1 MKKTKLV
8 LGLTVLVGMVLL
20 GIYQNYL
27 GYLRFGKSFNPT
39 RAELGVPL
47 IEESFLQSDN
57 LKMWYTKQENY
68 PRHDMKLLS
77 IKGLSLDIEQDNFE
91 FVKDSVV
98 VTASCYYHY
107 DENCY
112 NIYLSE
118 GGYNKKI
125 SCEALVKLL
134 AEQGLSVKLKCNECS
149 NNK

>member
-47 IEESFLQSDN
+47 IEESFQPTENHSS
-57 LKMWYTKQENY
+57 WYGKQKNY
-68 PRHDMKLLS
+68 PRHDAKWLS
-77 IKGLSLDIEQDNFE
+77 IKGLSLAIEQDNFE
-91 FVKDSVV
+91 FIKDSLV
-98 VTASCYYHY
+98 VTAYCYYHY

-118 GGYNKKI
+118 G
-125 SCEALVKLL
+125 
-134 AEQGLSVKLKCNECS
+134 
-149 NNK
+149 